1 MQLSYLLSLVSLVA
15 AVPTKRAEPAPLIAA
30 KDASAIVPGR
40 YIVKLKD
47 EVGASAFD
55 DAVKSATGPVHHV
68 YEDVI
73 KGFATSVDEAGLK
86 ELQNHADVEYIEH
99 DQVVSASAKLHQANA
114 PWGLA
119 RISHRDPGSS
129 EYIYDGSAAAGTC
142 AYVLDSGVD
151 AGHPEFQGRASQ
163 LVSFVAGSNKDDNGH
178 GTHVAGTIGSR
189 TYGVA
194 KAIKILGVK
203 VLAANGQGQ
212 WSSILAGLEY
222 VAKDSP
228 GRGCPKGVVVNMSL
242 GGPRSQTVNT
252 AAASLVRKGYFIAA
266 AAGNDNIDAGGVSPA
281 SEPSVCTVGGT
292 ARDDSRYD
300 RSNWGP
306 FVDIHGPA
314 VDVQSTL
321 PGGRSGFL
329 TGTSMATPHITG
341 LAAYLSA
348 LTGQRPGPWAC
359 KYIQGLATSKKIRG
373 LTVNTVNLLA
383 FNGAT

>member
-1 MQLSYLLSLVSLVA
+1 MLTTRTHKTQ
-15 AVPTKRAEPAPLIAA
+15 K
-30 KDASAIVPGR
+30 
-40 YIVKLKD
+40 
-47 EVGASAFD
+47 
-55 DAVKSATGPVHHV
+55 
-68 YEDVI
+68 
-73 KGFATSVDEAGLK
+73 
-86 ELQNHADVEYIEH
+86 VEYIEH

-151 AGHPEFQGRASQ
+151 AGHPVRLHMSPHLLATQDLTCKQEFQGRASQ

-321 PGGRSGFL
+321 PGGRSVSSLCLGLCRCRRRL
-329 TGTSMATPHITG
+329 TKG
-341 LAAYLSA
+341 
-348 LTGQRPGPWAC
+348 
-359 KYIQGLATSKKIRG
+359 
-373 LTVNTVNLLA
+373 
-383 FNGAT
+383 